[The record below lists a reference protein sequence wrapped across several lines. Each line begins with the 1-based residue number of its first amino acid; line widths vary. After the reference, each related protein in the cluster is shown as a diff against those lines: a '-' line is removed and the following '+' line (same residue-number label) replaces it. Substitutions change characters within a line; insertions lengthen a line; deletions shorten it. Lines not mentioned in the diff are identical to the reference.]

1 MNHTQSVALPIN
13 ISQNHIT
20 ATPAM
25 IGHIRERVTHA
36 LQRFGAHVRTVDVH
50 VADSNGHKG
59 GEDKVCSI
67 HAQIDRSPT
76 VIITHTAS
84 DYYVAVSNA
93 AKRLKAT
100 LGRRLSKR
108 P

>member
-1 MNHTQSVALPIN
+1 MNRTQIAALPIN

-25 IGHIRERVTHA
+25 ISHIRERLEHA
-36 LQRFGAHVRTVDVH
+36 IARFGSHVRAIDVH
-50 VADSNGHKG
+50 VADTNGTKG
-59 GEDKVCSI
+59 GEDKLCSI
-67 HAQIDRSPT
+67 HAKIDREST

-108 P
+108 